1 MSLARLRL
9 GEIIAAVAAV
19 GLLVV
24 LGAEWFELRS
34 RVAVVG
40 ATSTGYASLGWFADA
55 LLIFAALCCL
65 ALAASTALERKPS
78 TPVGIQTLTVI
89 ATFVAVICVALRLIF
104 QPSLGVGAD
113 DTSVDL
119 LPGAYLGLAFTLLMF
134 IGAWVSIGDER
145 TGSRFS
151 REQTDRVLSLPGVD
165 RPVPLTDGEGR

>member
-65 ALAASTALERKPS
+65 ALAVATVLERKPS
-78 TPVGIQTLTVI
+78 TPVGIQTITVI
-89 ATFVAVICVALRLIF
+89 ATLVAVVCVALRLIF

-119 LPGAYLGLAFTLLMF
+119 MPGAYLGLAFTLLMF
-134 IGAWVSIGDER
+134 VGAWISIGDER

>member
-9 GEIIAAVAAV
+9 GEILAAVSAV

-24 LGAEWFELRS
+24 LGADWFELRS
-34 RVAVVG
+34 QVAVVG

-65 ALAASTALERKPS
+65 ALAVATVRERQPS
-78 TPVGIQTLTVI
+78 TPVAIQTLTVV
-89 ATFVAVICVALRLIF
+89 ATFVALVCVALRLIF

-113 DTSVDL
+113 DTRVDL

-134 IGAWVSIGDER
+134 VGAWLSIGDER
-145 TGSRFS
+145 TGSRFAK
-151 REQTDRVLSLPGVD
+151 EQTDRVLNLPGVD
-165 RPVPLTDGEGR
+165 RPVPLNGEGR

>member
-9 GEIIAAVAAV
+9 GEILAAVAAV

-24 LGAEWFELRS
+24 LGADWFELRS
-34 RVAVVG
+34 QVAVVG

-65 ALAASTALERKPS
+65 ALAVATAAERAPQL
-78 TPVGIQTLTVI
+78 PVALQTL
-89 ATFVAVICVALRLIF
+89 AVVSSLAGLICVSLRLIF

-119 LPGAYLGLAFTLLMF
+119 LPGAYLGFAFTLMMF
-134 IGAWVSIGDER
+134 IGAWISIGDER

-151 REQTDRVLSLPGVD
+151 REQTERVLNLPGVD
-165 RPVPLTDGEGR
+165 RPVPLNGEGR

>member
-1 MSLARLRL
+1 MSLTRLRS

-24 LGAEWFELRS
+24 LGADWFELRS

-55 LLIFAALCCL
+55 LLIFAALSCL
-65 ALAASTALERKPS
+65 ALAATTVFERAPV
-78 TPVGIQTLTVI
+78 TPVGVQTVTVV
-89 ATFVAVICVALRLIF
+89 ATFIGLICVALRLVF
-104 QPSLGVGAD
+104 QPGLGVGAD

-119 LPGAYLGLAFTLLMF
+119 LPGAYLGLLFSLLMF
-134 IGAWVSIGDER
+134 AGAWRSIGDER
-145 TGSRFS
+145 TSSRFS
-151 REQTDRVLSLPGVD
+151 LEQTERVLSLPGVD

>member
-9 GEIIAAVAAV
+9 GEIIAAVSAV

-24 LGAEWFELRS
+24 LGADWFELRS
-34 RVAVVG
+34 KVAIVG

-55 LLIFAALCCL
+55 LLIFAALTCL
-65 ALAASTALERKPS
+65 SLAAATVFERAPK
-78 TPVGIQTLTVI
+78 TPVGIQTIAVV
-89 ATFVAVICVALRLIF
+89 ATFVGLICVSLRLIF

-119 LPGAYLGLAFTLLMF
+119 MPGAYLGFVFSLLMF
-134 IGAWVSIGDER
+134 VGAWISIGDER

-151 REQTDRVLSLPGVD
+151 KEQTERVLNLPGVD
-165 RPVPLTDGEGR
+165 RPVPLNGEGS